1 MDDFSQHTPWD
12 EDEEEREIA
21 NLRDMIGDGGTLDC
35 FNDPNPSTHTDG
47 PPEHPNCRCGKDADC
62 IEPDG
67 PPWPVN
73 SDEIED
79 MWDRLQA
86 DPSDVTWY
94 VPEDP
99 LGLGPKFSELKPQ
112 CVPGGLMH
120 QNKILDELNAAV
132 EKVGDDVDMISVAY
146 YDIVSDLQGGIQLL
160 PKRVVVDM
168 RRCER
173 CPCCHS
179 TCEAITWGQ

>member
-1 MDDFSQHTPWD
+1 MARPALCFITMDDYSQHTPWD
-12 EDEEEREIA
+12 EDEEERDEC
-21 NLRDMIGDGGTLDC
+21 M
-35 FNDPNPSTHTDG
+35 F
-47 PPEHPNCRCGKDADC
+47 DAK
-62 IEPDG
+62 
-67 PPWPVN
+67 VN
-73 SDEIED
+73 
-79 MWDRLQA
+79 
-86 DPSDVTWY
+86 WY
-94 VPEDP
+94 IPEDP

-132 EKVGDDVDMISVAY
+132 EKAGDDVDMISVAY